1 MATKKRKQSRAIVEV
16 KDIESV
22 TPEQIEKLT
31 EIETQKRKA
40 ITEFINKHFKKEID
54 YGTIEMRGK
63 TGKQYKSKPCLF
75 KPGSEK
81 WCSLFKVRPT
91 FKIDKE
97 TRESF
102 KNIPGL
108 VAYIC
113 YLKNSKGE
121 IIGEGRGAAY
131 LGERQGWTPNNVI
144 KIAQKRAQ
152 IDAVLR
158 TGSLSDFFTQDL
170 EDVIEGEYETVSEEP
185 FLDRNRKPV
194 QGNFSE
200 LKKMNAGEKISKEEK
215 EELKEL
221 IKKEGFKTLKDW
233 EERYGKKIEE
243 LTKAEADRLIE
254 VYRLRVRTKKS
265 PSKIKNFKCEVCG
278 KEVTPDEETYSKRE
292 FGRVLC
298 RSCQKDLRKW
308 EENLGKKK

>member
-22 TPEQIEKLT
+22 TPEQIKKLA

-40 ITEFINKHFKKEID
+40 ITEFINKHFKDGID

-81 WCSLFKVRPT
+81 WCSLFKIRPT
-91 FKIDKE
+91 FKIDRK
-97 TRESF
+97 TMESF
-102 KNIPGL
+102 RNIPGL

-131 LGERQGWTPNNVI
+131 LGERQGWTPNNVV

-170 EDVIEGEYETVSEEP
+170 EDAQIIEAEYETIPEEP
-185 FLDRNRKPV
+185 FPDRKPI
-194 QGNFSE
+194 QGDFDE
-200 LKKMNAGEKISKEEK
+200 LKNMNDSENISDAQKK
-215 EELKEL
+215 KLL
-221 IKKEGFKTLKDW
+221 ILIREEGFKDKHHW
-233 EERYGKKIEE
+233 EEEYGKKMEE
-243 LTKAEADRLIE
+243 LTRAEASRLIE
-254 VYRLRVRTKKS
+254 AYEIRLRTKKS

-278 KEVTPDEETYSKRE
+278 KEVTPDEEIYSKRE
-292 FGRVLC
+292 FGRILC
-298 RSCQKDLRKW
+298 RSCQKDLKKW